1 MSATIL
7 PYITQSELAQAMADE
22 YRVTWC
28 VCDWSQNGR
37 VNAPAIVA
45 LNYEDARI
53 KGYDVLGVIEPRN
66 LWHRGAA

>member
-7 PYITQSELAQAMADE
+7 PYITQSELAQALADE
-22 YRVTWC
+22 FSVTYC
-28 VCDWSQNGR
+28 VCDWQR
-37 VNAPAIVA
+37 EDVQTIVA
-45 LNYEDARI
+45 LPYEHARS